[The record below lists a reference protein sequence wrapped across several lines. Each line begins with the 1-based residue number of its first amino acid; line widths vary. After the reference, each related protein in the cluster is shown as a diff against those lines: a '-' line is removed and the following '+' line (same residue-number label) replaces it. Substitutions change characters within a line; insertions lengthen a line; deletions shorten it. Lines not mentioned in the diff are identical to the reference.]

1 MEEIT
6 SDEYRE
12 MEYIL
17 YHCRNLDK
25 VINSMKD
32 YYYDN
37 IGVTVNNF

>member
-25 VINSMKD
+25 VINSKT
-32 YYYDN
+32 N
-37 IGVTVNNF
+37 KTC